1 MGYKYTLY
9 LREGKGPFVGDV
21 DFDEGVVRELRW
33 KETGKLVTSVFAVIE
48 HADRNIERS
57 KEGIDLSRIK
67 LLAPLPGRDV
77 LAVGKNY
84 FDHAKEF
91 NSSGFDGSDK
101 VDIPSHPV
109 IFTKR
114 HTSIIGSGEQIYLHP
129 EVTETVDYEG
139 EIGVIIGK
147 PAFKVSEQHAMDCV
161 WGYTIINDVTAR
173 EKQRDHKQFFI
184 GKSLDTFC
192 PMGPVAVAKDDLPQ
206 TLHLETHVNGELRQS
221 GSLNDLIF
229 SIPNLIET
237 LSAGITLQ
245 PGDIIATG
253 TPAGVGIGFNP
264 PTYLKNG
271 DHIQISVPGLG
282 TLFNVASSTHP

>member
-1 MGYKYTLY
+1 MGYRYALCSI
-9 LREGKGPFVGDV
+9 EGKESFVGDV
-21 DFDEGVVRELRW
+21 DFDGAVVRQLKW
-33 KETGKLVTSVFAVIE
+33 KDTGELVTSIFSVIE
-48 HADRNIERS
+48 HADRSIQRS
-57 KEGIDLSRIK
+57 NEAIGLNRVK
-67 LLAPLPGRDV
+67 LLAPLKERDV

-91 NSSGFDGSDK
+91 NSSGFDASDK
-101 VDIPSHPV
+101 VDTPSHPV

-114 HTSIIGSGEQIYLHP
+114 HTSVIGPGERIYLHP

-147 PAFKVSEQHAMDCV
+147 PTYKVAEQHAMDFV

-192 PMGPVAVAKDDLPQ
+192 PMGPLAVSKEDLPK
-206 TLHLETHVNGELRQS
+206 TLHIKTHVNGELRQS
-221 GSLNDLIF
+221 GSLSDLIF
-229 SIPNLIET
+229 SIPKLIEV

-245 PGDIIATG
+245 PGDVIATG

-264 PTYLKNG
+264 PIYLKDG
-271 DHIQISVPGLG
+271 DNVQISVSGLG
-282 TLFNVASSTHP
+282 TLSNFASATY